1 MIKIMSFGFKSGDV
15 PNPPAQVIDVRR
27 MRNPYYDPILRPID
41 GRDAKVQN
49 FVRHDPRFHELR
61 TTAISMLDDGDAIA
75 FGCMGGRH
83 RSVAMAEIVAAQ
95 LREEGHEVEVIHREL
110 VAA

>member
-1 MIKIMSFGFKSGDV
+1 MSFGFKSGDV

-61 TTAISMLDDGDAIA
+61 TTAIGMLEDGDAIA

-83 RSVAMAEIVAAQ
+83 RSVAMTEIVAAQ
-95 LREEGHEVEVIHREL
+95 LREEGHEVEVVHREL
-110 VAA
+110 NAA